1 VNAFGARHLQLEV
14 LGMHTRASDKL
25 VQRFAGDDV
34 ESSVRLFLA
43 RFVIDGA
50 GGRRPF
56 PSITDALPLAE
67 LMRRALLWQCK
78 HLALRDDSSLADA
91 AIWRLSPAF
100 WGKDPHGQPQ
110 VGHQHAFFLPADEDN
125 DGRLDHVTVYASMG
139 FSALEWQALDRL
151 RELRPP
157 ERAPLRLLLTG
168 LGKPADFRCPLT
180 EPSRTWLSA
189 TPFVATRYPK
199 LRGRKRDRP
208 EDYATPRAFARCV
221 LEQELRRRME
231 LPPVVSISEEAGI
244 GRQGLRP
251 IQFKRFRGK
260 PGDDGRR
267 PAGVFRVTFAE
278 PFAGP
283 LCLGHSCHFGLGL
296 FLPSPDVARETRS

>member
-1 VNAFGARHLQLEV
+1 MGNSSGAAASRDYK
-14 LGMHTRASDKL
+14 TRDYTAA
-25 VQRFAGDDV
+25 RFAIHLDDGPW
-34 ESSVRLFLA
+34 SS
-43 RFVIDGA
+43 
-50 GGRRPF
+50 
-56 PSITDALPLAE
+56 PSITDTLPIAE
-67 LMRRALLWQCK
+67 LARRALLWQCK
-78 HLALRDDSSLADA
+78 RVALRDGSSLSDA

-100 WGKDPHGQPQ
+100 WGKDPQGQPQ
-110 VGHQHAFFLPADEDN
+110 VGHRHAFFLPADEDH
-125 DGRLDHVTVYASMG
+125 DGHLDHLTVYAPMG
-139 FSALEWQALDRL
+139 FSALECRALDCL

-157 ERAPLRLLLTG
+157 EREPLRLLLTG

-199 LRGRKRDRP
+199 LRGRKRDRQ

-221 LEQELRRRME
+221 FEQELRRRAE
-231 LPPVVSISEEAGI
+231 LPPVVSIAEEAGI

-260 PGDDGRR
+260 PGDDGGRR
-267 PAGVFRVTFAE
+267 PAGAFRVTFAE

-296 FLPSPDVARETRS
+296 FLPSPDVVRETRS